1 MSKSKNEGSRNF
13 YGEYSLE
20 QWINFVLTKEIILPD
35 YQRAFVWEK
44 EDVEDLIDSLKNG
57 LFVPPIT
64 IGNYGGKTNYI
75 LDGQQ
80 RLSAILIAYIGLFP
94 DRDKFKFKDKEYL
107 STANENDDFSPFI
120 PRIFTSIIDADIYLF
135 GLIYYTIVEGKT
147 ISITEKIPFKIKEKV
162 DAFKRNNKHIKSPS
176 ALKYLRSRIQTSIN
190 IYKNY
195 LISQNNSSD
204 EA

>member
-1 MSKSKNEGSRNF
+1 MSKSKKEGSRNF

>member
-1 MSKSKNEGSRNF
+1 MSKSKKEGSRNF

-35 YQRAFVWEK
+35 YQRAFIWEK

>member
-1 MSKSKNEGSRNF
+1 MSKSKKEGSRNF

-176 ALKYLRSRIQTSIN
+176 ALKSKPLV
-190 IYKNY
+190 IYIKT
-195 LISQNNSSD
+195 IW
-204 EA
+204 